1 MKNFMNVTLLLRM
14 VQKIGN
20 SLIAFS
26 PVLTRMSVAQIYGTG
41 FTPSLKK
48 SMALAGLMSLAS
60 VGAYAS
66 TKSAAEGEVD
76 TPIESLIPMAQ
87 DFIKNNNVDLNN
99 DRVINYKDDK
109 ELLLTGTL
117 SNSIEDLTTEVINK
131 KLANEDAEKIFTTFM
146 ATNNQEQIEK
156 NINTL
161 SSSKNYISETY
172 DQLIRN
178 MDSIS
183 SSLDSTDSHLVD
195 LIIKIYYAKEMD
207 VELKQEAVYILE
219 KLQSDLLKTCIS
231 LKNVNEEYRN
241 ITTQNFTPILDNIEV
256 FESHLSPIEQ
266 QIQKI
271 DTISVI
277 KDQVTTEM
285 VNFDE
290 TVRFAKEEFSIYP
303 KLYANQKEND
313 IKLLET
319 LLEKQAKFAEDGKSS
334 AEEQA
339 VSKELLKELVE
350 KASPMTRNNIIKL
363 AEEQYKPENDP
374 TGIVDISAG
383 ALSKMCF
390 DLTGKQLAKP
400 REGLNIVKSAEGTVQ
415 KVIVQ

>member
-26 PVLTRMSVAQIYGTG
+26 PVLTRMSVAQIYSTG

-48 SMALAGLMSLAS
+48 TMALAGLMSLTS
-60 VGAYAS
+60 VGAYAANRA
-66 TKSAAEGEVD
+66 TTEVD

-131 KLANEDAEKIFTTFM
+131 KLADEDAEKIFTTFM

-172 DQLIRN
+172 DQIIRN

-195 LIIKIYYAKEMD
+195 LIIKIYYANEMD
-207 VELKQEAVYILE
+207 VELKQEAVNILE

-231 LKNVNEEYRN
+231 LKNVNEE
-241 ITTQNFTPILDNIEV
+241 
-256 FESHLSPIEQ
+256 
-266 QIQKI
+266 
-271 DTISVI
+271 
-277 KDQVTTEM
+277 
-285 VNFDE
+285 
-290 TVRFAKEEFSIYP
+290 
-303 KLYANQKEND
+303 
-313 IKLLET
+313 
-319 LLEKQAKFAEDGKSS
+319 
-334 AEEQA
+334 
-339 VSKELLKELVE
+339 
-350 KASPMTRNNIIKL
+350 
-363 AEEQYKPENDP
+363 
-374 TGIVDISAG
+374 
-383 ALSKMCF
+383 
-390 DLTGKQLAKP
+390 
-400 REGLNIVKSAEGTVQ
+400 
-415 KVIVQ
+415 

>member
-48 SMALAGLMSLAS
+48 SMALAGLMALAS
-60 VGAYAS
+60 VGAYAANR
-66 TKSAAEGEVD
+66 TTTEVD

-131 KLANEDAEKIFTTFM
+131 KLADEDAEKIFTTFM

-172 DQLIRN
+172 DQIIRN

-195 LIIKIYYAKEMD
+195 LIIKIYYANEMD
-207 VELKQEAVYILE
+207 VELKQEAVNILE

-256 FESHLSPIEQ
+256 FESYLSPIEQ

-277 KDQVTTEM
+277 KDQVTIEM
-285 VNFDE
+285 VDFDE

-313 IKLLET
+313 IKLLQT
-319 LLEKQAKFAEDGKSS
+319 LLDKQTEFAADSISS

-339 VSKELLKELVE
+339 ASKDLLNKLVE
-350 KASPMTRNNIIKL
+350 NASPMTRNYIIKL

-374 TGIVDISAG
+374 TEIVEIGAG